1 MRKSLVCLTLILFI
15 AGCRYL
21 PTKTITSF
29 PADTEVI
36 LNTPDIFETSTIAAT
51 QTQTPFSTIQP
62 IVTQTFSPL
71 ITVIATP
78 IIISTPTH
86 VPFELQGATPVYIKN
101 FNHPDSGCNWMG
113 VAGQIFNLDGKPVD
127 NLVVV
132 IKGKLGKA
140 VINSVM
146 LTGLEEAKAYGSG
159 GYEIFLYDRVIG
171 STKSLLIYV
180 NDLIGNLMT
189 PVIEF
194 DTVADC
200 NKNLIIINF
209 KAIN

>member
-1 MRKSLVCLTLILFI
+1 MRKSLVYLTLILFI

-21 PTKTITSF
+21 PTKTITPF
-29 PADTEVI
+29 PTATEMI
-36 LNTPDIFETSTIAAT
+36 LLTPGILETSSIAAT
-51 QTQTPFSTIQP
+51 QTQMPSSTIQP
-62 IVTQTFSPL
+62 IFTQTFSPL
-71 ITVIATP
+71 ITIIATP

-86 VPFELQGATPVYIKN
+86 LPFELQGGTPVYSKS
-101 FNHPDSGCNWMG
+101 FNHPDSGCNWLG
-113 VAGQIFNLDGKPVD
+113 VAGQIFNIDGKPVD

-132 IKGKLGKA
+132 IKGKLGEA
-140 VINSVM
+140 EINSVM
-146 LTGLEEAKAYGSG
+146 LTGLEEAKAYGPG
-159 GYEIFLYDRVIG
+159 GYEIFLNDKVIG
-171 STKSLLIYV
+171 STKPLLIYV